1 MRVALALGEAA
12 RDVPAASAAGV
23 VALVEARHMGM
34 MRAYPRLLLVV
45 SESTDQTRAAAE
57 RFNLEETVDPAAPPG
72 IVWIID
78 RAQYASMQR
87 QGTAQ
92 WN

>member
-1 MRVALALGEAA
+1 MRVALALGDAA

-45 SESTDQTRAAAE
+45 SESTARTRATAD
-57 RFNLEETVDPAAPPG
+57 RFNLEETVDPAAPTG
-72 IVWIID
+72 VVWIIA
-78 RAQYASMQR
+78 REQYASMKR
-87 QGTAQ
+87 QATAH